1 MGRTFSES
9 ATHRATNVRLVAGK
23 LPGTAAEV
31 YYVVAARGL
40 TRSDVTRA
48 LGTLLAAD
56 HATATDGRTPRYTLT
71 DAGRTWLAEPVARVS
86 VPEVPEDATPS
97 TGLVCGRR
105 GITLTVAQCAA
116 GWAARDGQDA
126 CSRGAEGP
134 CRAGCPAGAKSL
146 AVVEAAQERFNAVRN
161 ARWEDVHAA
170 GAVGEIDLTHGD
182 PPYGV
187 NERTGVVHS

>member
-9 ATHRATNVRLVAGK
+9 ATHRAANARLVASK
-23 LPGTAAEV
+23 LPATAAEV
-31 YYVVAARGL
+31 YDVVAARGL
-40 TRSDVTRA
+40 TRGDVTRA

-56 HATATDGRTPRYTLT
+56 HATAAEGRTPRYTLT
-71 DAGRTWLAEPVARVS
+71 EAGKAWLAEPVARVS
-86 VPEVPEDATPS
+86 VPEVPDDATPA

-134 CRAGCPAGAKSL
+134 CRVGCPAGAKSR
-146 AVVEAAQERFNAVRN
+146 AVVEAAGERGIAERN
-161 ARWEDVHAA
+161 ARRRAPRI
-170 GAVGEIDLTHGD
+170 AVDR
-182 PPYGV
+182 
-187 NERTGVVHS
+187 NERRVNS